1 MIIEF
6 FKFRAKEDS
15 NDLIFY
21 GISTKSINRFI
32 IYGTLEEETL
42 YKTKQI
48 IRTLI
53 HNFDWY
59 ISKKRFAK
67 ESKNVE
73 ILKTT
78 QIKVRGY
85 LEELII
91 DSIQN
96 NFYFLMDKK

>member
-6 FKFRAKEDS
+6 FKFRVKYDEF

-32 IYGTLEEETL
+32 IYGTLEGKTL

-48 IRTLI
+48 IRTLTY
-53 HNFDWY
+53 NFDWY
-59 ISKKRFAK
+59 ISKKEIK

-73 ILKTT
+73 ILKTI
-78 QIKVRGY
+78 QIEVGGY
-85 LEELII
+85 LKELII
-91 DSIQN
+91 DSIQHY
-96 NFYFLMDKK
+96 FYFLTDKK